1 MYPDVGTKLAWTGMR
16 NKLFILHGHIRIFWN
31 IYYVRILEYN
41 FQVFLYGVSTVAPLF
56 TRQFLTIHLFLKELI
71 GLFRIISMASK
82 IGKCHLVS
90 EIETI
95 PSKRFKIEMDQISDP
110 ASDSN
115 SAVSN
120 EKIQTIKES
129 EYFAKP
135 VVGNKSKKTNKKTK
149 KEPQPITAPP
159 NWKEIY
165 DNIVEMREDRSA
177 PVDSMGVQ
185 SNLSD
190 NIPPNESRFHV
201 LFSLILSSRT
211 KDTVNSAVMNKL
223 REYGL
228 TVEHIR
234 NTSVEKLTELIH
246 SVGFKNT
253 KAKHIKKVV
262 EILHEQYADDVP
274 GDYESILALPGVGPK
289 MALLMM
295 SVAWNKTV
303 GISVDIHVHRISNRL
318 KWTGARATSRPEQT
332 RKSLEDWL
340 PREYWGEVNGMLVGF
355 GQQICKN
362 IPLCSTCLNRKICPS
377 SNYKK

>member
-1 MYPDVGTKLAWTGMR
+1 
-16 NKLFILHGHIRIFWN
+16 
-31 IYYVRILEYN
+31 
-41 FQVFLYGVSTVAPLF
+41 
-56 TRQFLTIHLFLKELI
+56 
-71 GLFRIISMASK
+71 MASK
-82 IGKCHLVS
+82 RGKCNLAS
-90 EIETI
+90 EIETV
-95 PSKRFKIEMDQISDP
+95 PSKRFKIETNQISGP
-110 ASDSN
+110 ASDNN
-115 SAVSN
+115 STVSN
-120 EKIQTIKES
+120 EIINTIKES
-129 EYFAKP
+129 EYFDTP
-135 VVGNKSKKTNKKTK
+135 VRNKSKKTNKTR
-149 KEPQPITAPP
+149 KEPQAMSAPP

-165 DNIVEMREDRSA
+165 DNILEMRKERSA

-201 LFSLILSSRT
+201 LFSLILSSQT

-246 SVGFKNT
+246 PVGFKNT

-295 SVAWNKTV
+295 SVAWNKVV

-318 KWTGARATSRPEQT
+318 KWTGARTTSQPEQT
-332 RKSLEDWL
+332 RKCLEDWL

-362 IPLCSTCLNRKICPS
+362 NPLCSTCLNRQICPS